1 MQMIP
6 LILLTGYLN
15 FFLFRQLGGTGFSL
29 IIIGIL
35 IFFWKLFCWPKLP
48 KVEIILSLILVL
60 NLVWHDNNVVFL
72 LSLVGLT
79 ILSMNNL
86 VLWINQTPGL
96 LSLFKLPGI
105 YLSSISKGLEKLK
118 SVHIYKVQTS
128 VILGSIFGFGILG
141 ILYLLLSR
149 GDLIFAGVLKSMFDF
164 NIVFS
169 INPRIIYSICLF
181 VLFLPFIFTVK
192 KKMENTQSAFN
203 DFGFKQELT
212 TAVLIVVL
220 GFGLYLLL
228 TWSYLFIK
236 VPLETDLIK
245 YGVSTYSEYVR
256 RGFGELLLAAAF
268 TFTILWV
275 GISSNLHK
283 SLQYLLAGELVVYIL
298 TVFRRVYLYQ
308 QFHGLS
314 VARVYGS
321 VFLIWLIFLVISLLF
336 KKPKYLAISVALLTV
351 MGFVN
356 IEAYIARNNP
366 PTVNNRIDYVYL
378 SSMSADGYDGWK
390 MALDHAKVI
399 LDRDWKTMKIID
411 SDTRR
416 EVAYASFILGNITTK
431 YHEYINIYGSEAEIN
446 NYTNLIK
453 SRNGGSYANP
463 VFWRMH
469 NPFYNKGEFYIK
481 SENQVKFTPLDKLF
495 SFNMTQKQ
503 AFDNFQKEY
512 GGTGVLFDLQDKFYK
527 ARNKIVELGEVDF
540 DFDISQG
547 RLFE

>member
-6 LILLTGYLN
+6 LILLIGYLN
-15 FFLFRQLGGTGFSL
+15 LFLFRHLGGTGFSL

-79 ILSMNNL
+79 TLSFNNL

-118 SVHIYKVQTS
+118 SVRVYKVPTS

-164 NIVFS
+164 NIAFS

-212 TAVLIVVL
+212 TAVLIVVF

-256 RGFGELLLAAAF
+256 RGFAELLLAAAF
-268 TFTILWV
+268 TFIILWV

-298 TVFRRVYLYQ
+298 TVFRRVYIYQ

-321 VFLIWLIFLVISLLF
+321 MFLIWLIFLAISLLF
-336 KKPKYLAISVALLTV
+336 KKPKYLVISIALLT
-351 MGFVN
+351 FVGLAN
-356 IEAYIARNNP
+356 VEKFIAQNNP

-378 SSMSADGYDGWK
+378 SSMSTDGYEGWK
-390 MALDHAKVI
+390 MALDHAKKI
-399 LDRDWKTMKIID
+399 LDRGWNVQKSID
-411 SDTRR
+411 IDTRR
-416 EVAYASFILGNITTK
+416 EVAYTYFILIELNSE
-431 YHEYINIYGSEAEIN
+431 YHKLVSYYGDDVDLNYYLNRLKERNDGSESI
-446 NYTNLIK
+446 
-453 SRNGGSYANP
+453 P
-463 VFWRMH
+463 VFSFFT
-469 NPFYNKGEFYIK
+469 NPFYNQNSFYK
-481 SENQVKFTPLDKLF
+481 KFINKFELTRLDKI
-495 SFNMTQKQ
+495 FNYNYSQKQ
-503 AFDNFQKEY
+503 AFDNWQKDF
-512 GGTGVLFDLQDKFYK
+512 GGPDVLFLLQDKYYQAK
-527 ARNKIVELGEVDF
+527 EVIISQGEVDF
-540 DFDISQG
+540 DFDISRG
-547 RLFE
+547 RLFD